1 MLRGAGSTAV
11 AEDAQQQL
19 QLVTG
24 DSNGTVYLWGAE
36 GTVLNLIKH
45 AHQVPYRY
53 SITQYKYSCTVVV
66 RVALDC
72 VARSSE
78 LQLRPLRIGV
88 CVCRLAGRR
97 LVPRARTRRWH
108 AAERRS
114 RRSSALV
121 AHLAVHDARRR
132 MPRASRVVYE
142 Y

>member
-53 SITQYKYSCTVVV
+53 SITPYNTVQYSCTVVV

-78 LQLRPLRIGV
+78 LQEV

-97 LVPRARTRRWH
+97 LVPRARKRRWH

-114 RRSSALV
+114 RRSGALV